1 VDERPTEMAGGSTA
15 RMRDIRDVVGFRS
28 AVHDGE
34 TAESAGNSPHDEWSA
49 TQKAKDLL
57 QA

>member
-1 VDERPTEMAGGSTA
+1 MSGGSTA